1 MRIVVAAAVI
11 VIAAALPA
19 GAAAESTSALHLCGT
34 LREHRPAT
42 SSATGQLRIGT
53 RTYTVASGVTAGN
66 GGVEVAVG
74 RDLCIEGSVGDHSGQ
89 LVRYTFFWVAPDR
102 RYCGTVNSVVPQ
114 DITMRSDF
122 GQLRVYRDA
131 AVPSPQQYERVCY
144 ETVVRTDT
152 GDLAATRKL
161 PLEGPGALER
171 KTHCGTVSVYRPAT
185 DSADGLIKVGSRQ
198 FTIAKATRYTGDPA
212 GDRTDRTAVGQ
223 QMCLMATLAPTRDI
237 ANPTITAEYATRPM
251 DGRTGGT
258 ASEYRQPSGTVA
270 GIAILSYASRFELR
284 IPAAIDGAID
294 VTRGSYCYT
303 TTVDAAGDI
312 TASAVV
318 ACPQGGAAGPGVNQT
333 AAPAATATGPSPTA
347 TAPAVA
353 TATTAGPTTP
363 AASVV
368 PTAVAAA
375 SPAPEGSA
383 TTAVRVGPDPLLVAG
398 LMGIAALGLLAIYLA
413 RRRAG

>member
-1 MRIVVAAAVI
+1 MRVALAVTL
-11 VIAAALPA
+11 IAISAALPA
-19 GAAAESTSALHLCGT
+19 GAATEGTSALHLCGT
-34 LREHRPAT
+34 LRAHQPAT
-42 SSATGQLRIGT
+42 SSATGRLTIGT
-53 RTYTVASGVTAGN
+53 RTYTVASAVTAGN
-66 GGVEVAVG
+66 GGVEVAIG

-102 RYCGTVNSVVPQ
+102 RYCGTVISPGGQ
-114 DITMRSDF
+114 DITMASDF
-122 GQLRVYRDA
+122 GHLRVYRDA

-171 KTHCGTVSVYRPAT
+171 KTHCGTISVYRAAT
-185 DSADGLIKVGSRQ
+185 DTADGLIKVGSRQ
-198 FTIAKATRYTGDPA
+198 FTIAKGTRYTGDPA

-223 QMCLMATLAPTRDI
+223 RMCLVATLAPTRDI

-251 DGRTGGT
+251 DGGTGGT
-258 ASEYRQPSGTVA
+258 ASEYRQPSGA
-270 GIAILSYASRFELR
+270 GPGIAILSYASRFELR

-294 VTRGSYCYT
+294 VTRGTYCYT

-318 ACPQGGAAGPGVNQT
+318 ACSQGSAAGPGVDQT
-333 AAPAATATGPSPTA
+333 PAPTATGTSPAPTGTATATPAPTA
-347 TAPAVA
+347 T
-353 TATTAGPTTP
+353 PT
-363 AASVV
+363 

-383 TTAVRVGPDPLLVAG
+383 TATVRVGPDPLLVAG
-398 LMGIAALGLLAIYLA
+398 LMGIAALGLLAIYLI
-413 RRRAG
+413 RRRA

>member
-1 MRIVVAAAVI
+1 MRIVVATAVI

-42 SSATGQLRIGT
+42 GSATGQLRIGT
-53 RTYTVASGVTAGN
+53 RTYTVATAVTAGN
-66 GGVEVAVG
+66 GGVEVAIG

-102 RYCGTVNSVVPQ
+102 RSCGTVSSVVPQ

-122 GQLRVYRDA
+122 GQLRLYRDA

-171 KTHCGTVSVYRPAT
+171 KTHCGTVSAYRPAT

-212 GDRTDRTAVGQ
+212 GDRTDRTAPGQ
-223 QMCLMATLAPTRDI
+223 QMCLVAALAPTRDI
-237 ANPTITAEYATRPM
+237 ANPTITAEYLTRPM
-251 DGRTGGT
+251 ETRIGGT
-258 ASEYRQPSGTVA
+258 ASEYRVPSA
-270 GIAILSYASRFELR
+270 AAPGIAILSYGSQFELR
-284 IPAAIDGAID
+284 IPAAIDAAID
-294 VTRGSYCYT
+294 ITRGSYCFT

-312 TASAVV
+312 SVSAVV
-318 ACPQGGAAGPGVNQT
+318 TCPQGSAAGPGVNQT
-333 AAPAATATGPSPTA
+333 AAPGATSASPGPAATATPTA
-347 TAPAVA
+347 TATRAPM
-353 TATTAGPTTP
+353 
-363 AASVV
+363 

-383 TTAVRVGPDPLLVAG
+383 MTTVRVSPDPLLVLG
-398 LMGIAALGLLAIYLA
+398 LMGITALGLLAIYLA